1 MWFCPRQKPDTD
13 CVDPGDSTDIIH
25 KRILKGT
32 RPWCAAGS
40 GSLGL
45 ALPKQALISGFPAGF
60 RAPGPSF
67 SWDDNDLQM
76 KYSSVSICLDGLAV
90 MRRFELQD

>member
-32 RPWCAAGS
+32 RPWRAAGFRFS
-40 GSLGL
+40 RPGI
-45 ALPKQALISGFPAGF
+45 AKQALISGFPAGF
-60 RAPGPSF
+60 RAQ
-67 SWDDNDLQM
+67 DLIQ
-76 KYSSVSICLDGLAV
+76 LG
-90 MRRFELQD
+90 RQRFTDEVQ

>member
-32 RPWCAAGS
+32 RPWRAAGS

-45 ALPKQALISGFPAGF
+45 ALPKQALISGFSS
-60 RAPGPSF
+60 RIQRSGPH
-67 SWDDNDLQM
+67 
-76 KYSSVSICLDGLAV
+76 SVGTTMIY
-90 MRRFELQD
+90 R